1 MKTYRFYIT
10 VFLFALSFNLFAQYE
25 NTSSKNNRNSN
36 MQQMPKE
43 NRWFAGGMIGG
54 GFSTNNSYF
63 EISPIIGY
71 HLTPAM
77 DVGTRLTYIYR
88 GYRYYQGGP
97 KYNSHIY
104 GGGIFGRY
112 KFLKFLMAHV
122 EYAGLSNQWYDYY
135 GESQRHWVNSL
146 YVGGGLYQS
155 LGGRGFATI
164 TVLYDVFEDEY
175 SPYNNPLIRIG
186 FGMGF

>member
-1 MKTYRFYIT
+1 
-10 VFLFALSFNLFAQYE
+10 
-25 NTSSKNNRNSN
+25 
-36 MQQMPKE
+36 
-43 NRWFAGGMIGG
+43 
-54 GFSTNNSYF
+54 
-63 EISPIIGY
+63 
-71 HLTPAM
+71 M
-77 DVGTRLTYIYR
+77 DIGTRFTYIYR

-97 KYNSHIY
+97 KYNSHVY
-104 GGGIFGRY
+104 GGGVFARY
-112 KFLKFLMAHV
+112 KFLKFLMAHI
-122 EYAGLSNQWYDYY
+122 EYAGLSNQWYDYN